1 MSGHLRMS
9 KKERIRESVFEEVL
23 SGRCLLKVAA
33 ARLGLS
39 ERQCRRSYK
48 RFRAEGAA
56 GLVHRSRDRPSN
68 RGHPA
73 SFKARVVKRYEERY
87 EPRKFGP
94 TLASEKLAEEGLE
107 VHPETLRR
115 WLLADG
121 HAPWRRRRR
130 KHRER
135 RERREHFGEL
145 VQMDGSH
152 HQWFGSQRPKACLM
166 NMVDDACGTTMSAM
180 SEEETTE
187 AAMRSLWHWIE
198 RYGIPQALYTDRKTV
213 FITDREPTL
222 EEQLAGEEPK
232 TAFGKACAKLGIE
245 IIPANSPQAKGRVE
259 RNHGVYQDR
268 LVKEMALR
276 GITTIAGA
284 NKLLHNGFTAELNAK
299 FEREPAKPEDYHR
312 PVPKGLD
319 LADVFSFEEPRTVQ
333 NDWTV
338 RYKNRHY
345 QILGENKPLP
355 KPKEKVLVR
364 LRLDGTLQLIYRD
377 KPLAYRT
384 ISVKELRAR
393 AAPKTPP
400 AKPKTKT
407 NKPTTSTPHRSP
419 WRQNCIHMFAE
430 TKKKK

>member
-1 MSGHLRMS
+1 MSGRLEMT

-23 SGRCLLKVAA
+23 SGRCRLKDAA
-33 ARLGLS
+33 ARVGLS

-48 RFRAEGAA
+48 RFCAEGAA

-87 EPRKFGP
+87 KPRKFGP
-94 TLASEKLAEEGLE
+94 TLAAEKLAKEGLV

-115 WLLADG
+115 WLHAAG
-121 HAPWRRRRR
+121 HAPWRRKRR
-130 KHRER
+130 KYRQR

-152 HQWFGSQRPKACLM
+152 HRWFGAERPQSCLM
-166 NMVDDACGTTMSAM
+166 NMVDDAQGTTL
-180 SEEETTE
+180 SEMGQEETTE
-187 AAMRSLWHWIE
+187 AAMRLLWRWIDK
-198 RYGIPQALYTDRKTV
+198 YGIPQALYTDRKTV

-222 EEQLAGEEPK
+222 EEQLAGQEPK
-232 TAFGKACAKLGIE
+232 TAFGKACAKLGIK

-276 GITTIAGA
+276 RITTIAGA

-299 FEREPAKPEDYHR
+299 FEREAAKPEDYHR

-319 LADVFSFEEPRTVQ
+319 LADVFCIEETRVVQ

-338 RYKNRHY
+338 RHKNRHY
-345 QILGENKPLP
+345 QILGENNPLP
-355 KPKEKVLVR
+355 KPKEKVLARVH
-364 LRLDGTLQLIYRD
+364 LDGTLHLIYRD

-393 AAPKTPP
+393 AAQKPPP

-407 NKPTTSTPHRSP
+407 KKPTASTPSRSP